1 MRTLDA
7 NTAAAIAANEVWVV
21 NLVSMQVGNTTYHI
35 SDHYRNLTVGTTTFL
50 PNGRLLNIDNV
61 ANGTNIT
68 DDSVE
73 ISLAVI
79 DATFRA
85 DILDADTIGG
95 DVTIRR
101 GLVDANTGNLVST
114 NVHTVYEGTIFQVS
128 FGEEYPLEL
137 GGSVISQTAF
147 TAVADVR
154 AKTFLLEEAIGRYT
168 NDTSNRR
175 VDPTDRSMEFV
186 PSFDGKNVRFGGS

>member
-1 MRTLDA
+1 M
-7 NTAAAIAANEVWVV
+7 
-21 NLVSMQVGNTTYHI
+21 
-35 SDHYRNLTVGTTTFL
+35 GTTTFL

-101 GLVDANTGNLVST
+101 GLVDANTGNLVSSD
-114 NVHTVYEGTIFQVS
+114 VHTVYEGTIFQVS

-154 AKTFLLEEAIGRYT
+154 AKTFLLEEALGRYT

-186 PSFDGKNVRFGGS
+186 P